1 MLAKTLLPT
10 VLNWLSGGLLD
21 KVLGYFSA
29 RQDARLRAMN
39 DAQRQ
44 AHELALAT
52 EQSAKEVRLAT
63 TGFWEMRALTVAIA
77 LPFVAHLWA
86 VWLDTQFGFGW
97 RIAKFPAPF
106 DEWQGAIL
114 LSFFG
119 LVGVATGARAIAGA
133 IAMRGR

>member
-1 MLAKTLLPT
+1 MLGAI
-10 VLNWLSGGLLD
+10 LNWLSGGVLD
-21 KVLGYFSA
+21 RVLGYFSA
-29 RQDARLRAMN
+29 RQDARLEAMN

-44 AHELALAT
+44 AHERALST
-52 EQSAKEVRLAT
+52 EQTAKEVRVAT
-63 TGFWEMRALTVAIA
+63 SGFWEMRALTVAIA
-77 LPFVAHLWA
+77 LPFVAHLWS

-97 RIAKFPAPF
+97 AIDKFPAPF

-119 LVGVATGARAIAGA
+119 LVGFATGARAIAGA